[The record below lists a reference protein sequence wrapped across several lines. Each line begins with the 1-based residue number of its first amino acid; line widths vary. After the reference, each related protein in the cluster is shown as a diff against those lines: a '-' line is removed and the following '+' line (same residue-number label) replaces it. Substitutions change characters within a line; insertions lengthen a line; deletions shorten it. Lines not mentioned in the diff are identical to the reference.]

1 MRTQEMVT
9 AETRERMGLASKSG
23 VFIATPHVIGPA
35 LGAVETFLSFGAES
49 ADEREGRGK
58 EGRRERKKVGRRE
71 GGEERKRE
79 GGKERKRKVGKE
91 RRRKSGKEGIEK
103 EEGRRKGGKVR
114 RRAKER
120 EKEERHQE
128 LNPLTN
134 ACRFFLS

>member
-58 EGRRERKKVGRRE
+58 VGRKE
-71 GGEERKRE
+71 GGEEREKE
-79 GGKERKRKVGKE
+79 GGKER
-91 RRRKSGKEGIEK
+91 RRREDGKEG
-103 EEGRRKGGKVR
+103 R
-114 RRAKER
+114 
-120 EKEERHQE
+120 
-128 LNPLTN
+128 
-134 ACRFFLS
+134 